1 MSDETAGTR
10 ALLTSFL
17 DRAGGDS
24 GWSLLAPRIHA
35 PDDLSA
41 LERTLLPLAFERW
54 RQDGRP
60 VGNMHVLRGI
70 HRKTVV
76 RNRLFLLE
84 SARSLAALR
93 AAGVDALV
101 FKSGGLL
108 GRLLPD
114 TGLRPIAD
122 IDLWVRP
129 SQIRAAIGVLGSAA
143 EASPGEDHAVTI
155 EIASGLQLDLHTL
168 PSHIHTSRPGTQASA
183 EALFDSAWAQRADG
197 GLSVADLL
205 YFSFLNPLYSH
216 PPGEARAAF
225 ALLELAAALTA
236 PAVTGDV
243 LEGVLRRV
251 QDDGSAAVFL
261 EHALWLGPGVSPHV
275 DRFIAKAVQPA
286 ATPGD
291 MELARQLAH
300 QAHNAASLSV
310 HQRWIRT
317 HARGEALA
325 ARRVPGGTPG
335 TYSGVARHFFGVIR
349 RNPRMLLVW
358 AGRPSS
364 WRRLWRIG
372 RHVTGADS

>member
-17 DRAGGDS
+17 GGPGSDS

-35 PDDLSA
+35 PDDLSP

-54 RQDGRP
+54 RQDGRAIDS
-60 VGNMHVLRGI
+60 MHVLRGI

-129 SQIRAAIGVLGSAA
+129 SQIRAATRALGTAG
-143 EASPGEDHAVTI
+143 ASPGEDHAVTI
-155 EIASGLQLDLHTL
+155 EIASGLQLDLHSL
-168 PSHIHTSRPGTQASA
+168 PSHIHTSRLATAASA
-183 EALFDSAWAQRADG
+183 EALFDSAWAQREDG
-197 GLSVADLL
+197 ALSAADLL

-216 PPGEARAAF
+216 PPGGARAAF
-225 ALLELAAALTA
+225 ALLELAAALGA
-236 PAVTGDV
+236 LPVTDDV
-243 LEGVLRRV
+243 LQGVLRRV

-261 EHALWLGPGVSPHV
+261 EHASWLGPGVSPAI
-275 DRFIAKAVQPA
+275 DRFIATAVQPA
-286 ATPGD
+286 ATPHD
-291 MELARQLAH
+291 IELALRLSRQARNT
-300 QAHNAASLSV
+300 AGLSV
-310 HQRWIRT
+310 HQRWLRT

-325 ARRVPGGTPG
+325 SRRMPGGTPA
-335 TYSGVARHFFGVIR
+335 TYSGVARHFLGVMR

-364 WRRLWRIG
+364 WRRLWHIG
-372 RHVTGADS
+372 RHVAGADS